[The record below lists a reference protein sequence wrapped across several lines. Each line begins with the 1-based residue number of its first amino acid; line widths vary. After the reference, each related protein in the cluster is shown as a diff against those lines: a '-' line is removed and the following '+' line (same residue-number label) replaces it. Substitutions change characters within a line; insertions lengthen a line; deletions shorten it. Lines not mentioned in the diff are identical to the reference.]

1 VTGKGTVICR
11 LDLLGITLLIL
22 TGCAKPDAERLD
34 HPRLVA
40 NVGSRDVVFYSKA
53 VGRQMRYR
61 VILPLSVPTNG
72 HLPVVYLL
80 HGGGG
85 DFRDWS
91 NYSDVARFAGA
102 GLVLVMPQG
111 DYSYY
116 LNAVQPHEN
125 RYEDYIVHDLV
136 SDVETKFAVASHR
149 ADRSIVGVS
158 MGGFGAI
165 KITLSHPDLF
175 NFVGALSPAID
186 VARRPFS
193 IKRFQQYRAL
203 AAIFGPWGSRSRRD
217 NDPFVLV
224 QSVNRAAAPY
234 VFLSCGEGEGLLPA
248 NRQFAAI
255 LQARQLAHEFHV
267 VPGGHDWNQWN
278 NELPKVFESL
288 QRHISHDANSVVVP
302 PHL

>member
-1 VTGKGTVICR
+1 M
-11 LDLLGITLLIL
+11 
-22 TGCAKPDAERLD
+22 PERLD

-40 NVGSRDVVFYSKA
+40 NVASRDVVLFRKA

-85 DFRDWS
+85 DFR
-91 NYSDVARFAGA
+91 NCQLGDVARFAGA
-102 GLVLVMPQG
+102 GLVLVRVQG
-111 DYSYY
+111 DCRLY

-158 MGGFGAI
+158 IGAFGAI

-203 AAIFGPWGSRSRRD
+203 AA
-217 NDPFVLV
+217 V
-224 QSVNRAAAPY
+224 
-234 VFLSCGEGEGLLPA
+234 
-248 NRQFAAI
+248 
-255 LQARQLAHEFHV
+255 
-267 VPGGHDWNQWN
+267 
-278 NELPKVFESL
+278 
-288 QRHISHDANSVVVP
+288 
-302 PHL
+302 